1 MRRGKAGLKSRF
13 SRDQIKRPNQLLRRM
28 NMHDESIRP
37 MSVENVEEFDVW
49 IFDSQDLAVS
59 IVPHQAAWRATT
71 EEYDISQQ

>member
-1 MRRGKAGLKSRF
+1 
-13 SRDQIKRPNQLLRRM
+13 M

-37 MSVENVEEFDVW
+37 MSVENVDEFDVL
-49 IFDSQDLAVS
+49 IFDSQDLVVS